1 MRHVANNLYE
11 LPTGSQMSG
20 YLDDIFTMTAAA
32 YQKAAQHTAYRLMSG
47 GKTPTF
53 KHGGT
58 WRFRRVKQEHWT
70 ASQSCEAT
78 EAENDRGAE

>member
-1 MRHVANNLYE
+1 
-11 LPTGSQMSG
+11 MSG
-20 YLDDIFTMTAAA
+20 YLEDIFTIDAAA
-32 YQKAAQHTAYRLMSG
+32 CQKAGSHTVYLLMSG
-47 GKTPTF
+47 GKTLAS
-53 KHGGT
+53 KHGVT

>member
-58 WRFRRVKQEHWT
+58 WRFRWAKLEHWT
-70 ASQSCEAT
+70 ASHSRDAT
-78 EAENDRGAE
+78 EAAGERSA